1 MSTLALDHASFAA
14 DFHAFELWLE
24 TWPSSVAVCACD
36 WREAMEAMQV
46 PPQRIGQL
54 AAAGRAAGL
63 LLPHGYCTSRT
74 PSRKGG
80 VHRKWERPEPVP
92 RKDTQ

>member
-1 MSTLALDHASFAA
+1 MSSAALEHASFAT

-36 WREAMEAMQV
+36 WRGAMEAMQV
-46 PPQRIGQL
+46 PSQRIGQL

-80 VHRKWERPEPVP
+80 VHRKWERPEPAH
-92 RKDTQ
+92 RKE